1 MAQHEKTTNYTPAGF
16 QALKDELAFLNEKM
30 EEVKKDIAQARS
42 YGDLSENSEYDE
54 AKTEQ
59 AKVATRMAELEYMIS
74 HAVVVE
80 EDEVDESK
88 ISLGSI
94 VTVKNETTG
103 KEITYHLVGSYE
115 ADAFQHK
122 ISDLSP
128 IGAALLGNRAGDT
141 VTATVPVGEVTLRIL
156 EVKRAN

>member
-1 MAQHEKTTNYTPAGF
+1 MANEMTTNYTPAGF
-16 QALKDELAFLNEKM
+16 KALQDELAFLNEKM

-54 AKTEQ
+54 AKNEQ
-59 AKVATRMAELEYMIS
+59 AKVAARMAELEYMIS
-74 HAVVVE
+74 HAVVV
-80 EDEVDESK
+80 DEGEIDESL

-94 VTVKNETTG
+94 VTVKNLKSD
-103 KEITYHLVGSYE
+103 KEVTYHIVGSYE
-115 ADAFQHK
+115 ADAFKHK

-141 VTATVPVGEVTLRIL
+141 VTATVPAGDVSFKIL